1 MMFNRKETEKLK
13 LNHLEKPPVV
23 DPRMQ
28 PVRMYLGRSNGKNY
42 SAEAEQ
48 VYMTTATLQER
59 KLPGNSL
66 AKAKRVVLTS
76 KHTSSDVLTT
86 WVTTMRPTDRS
97 LLHL

>member
-1 MMFNRKETEKLK
+1 MFNRKTEKLK

-42 SAEAEQ
+42 
-48 VYMTTATLQER
+48 MTTATLQER

-66 AKAKRVVLTS
+66 AKAKREVLTS
-76 KHTSSDVLTT
+76 KHASSDVLTT